1 MKQVDDVQKDA
12 EFLADAVHDLH
23 KSNLLRL
30 QLELLVK
37 ECRLSLDEH
46 EDGFVSWAPT
56 AREYLDNLQSAIK
69 QIKPKILTNRDSESY
84 MAQLPTKL
92 ISDRAAE
99 SMEVPWAEPLDCHLQ
114 SHHYMT
120 KYRGNG
126 NVLPTFKLAVVI
138 PNSFF
143 DSKDYLRN
151 RYLDKRNILASFVAS
166 ELSSSR
172 YKSLISSVYW
182 EFDHADKRKPL
193 LMVVPQVDDKKHDK
207 KRKKGENSSTKKL
220 RYRVQISFEMES
232 LDWMA
237 SKLRLLPNRCNL
249 MHHNSSKKPWCTKA
263 KTTPFYNH
271 MLTDHVKRLFQT
283 SPPTEYQNMTEAV
296 ILIQIWCLKRGLYRN
311 HDGFDDWQVL
321 LEYLV
326 RTKQINSRM
335 ALSQILAAF
344 FKCCS
349 QMNWLGGVTT
359 QRQILVMPSGDG
371 SGHGSS
377 PTMLSMSICYQA
389 EEGEPSTL
397 LEYYQQHYTL
407 GPVLLDESMTY
418 NYLGSTSPSFMRTL
432 QIESQR
438 SLDALHSFNTYEF
451 LFPKSSR
458 RFFDRY
464 DAYMTVPL
472 SSLKNRQAGVWK
484 RVSELGAYEAVTR
497 SIISMLNRAL
507 SDRVRDVRILTTGNG
522 HTSGTVLD
530 AIVDS
535 DEIPRYPIRNAI
547 ANLFQSSTGSDN
559 LVIGI
564 SLDPDTCWRLVDRGP
579 PADDTSASKEFTGL
593 WGTKAEL
600 RRFKD
605 GAIIYSA
612 VWDDTDSI
620 LSFQNDDTN
629 QGGIVERISRHI
641 LETHFLKEKN
651 ASLRFHLKSIAS
663 IVDVVR
669 APSQQ
674 EAWEAGNPAAAHR
687 SAMKAF
693 EAFSDF
699 LRKNSI
705 ATEPLA
711 GSLTEKTS
719 KLGLPLTIDAVEPL
733 SPALRYVSLYPPLP
747 HSLLDGPSTK
757 DQVVLGAIQSE
768 PIEILLR
775 LGASSKWPSD
785 IAAVAAAKTAML
797 IQLTNAIEALT
808 YSSSTAPHSTVVTK
822 EYADIAFLGYVF
834 RLFLRA
840 DHEVKLLEE
849 APMNDG
855 AVLKRCLVASTHHS
869 FVHSVYTKH
878 ASSSTV
884 ARLAQKWLSSHLLSG
899 QISFET
905 IELLVC
911 HVYTESPLGYPASF
925 VSGFLGVL
933 GVLADHD
940 WAKEPLIVDP
950 QRQVSLDGRH
960 RIIETFDEIRGSE
973 FAQGP
978 AMYIVTP
985 NDYSQSSKPSF
996 ACNFYSRMVPQAV
1009 VLKRAQA
1016 LAARTRDFLQKHS
1029 QEGDSWQAAFQ
1040 ETASSFRSYS
1050 ALLRIDPDLLVDNES
1065 TSTGADLLV
1074 KDGVSSYTRSMQLL
1088 RKGPKDLR
1096 IKLFRNLLPDQ
1107 RVLLE
1112 WKPVTELVQR
1122 LRDQMGDL
1130 ALFFYNQYCPD
1141 VIAVLWRPQEPRPFS
1156 ARHSRFARPAL
1167 NAGWKNDTLMIHN
1180 IYDILRQ
1187 LRSYSGGMLVDIK
1200 IFDSWGQIEEE
1211 PVDRNRSSKRKAR
1224 ELRNSSSSSSSSED
1238 SDRNN

>member
-1 MKQVDDVQKDA
+1 MKHVDDVQKDA

-46 EDGFVSWAPT
+46 EDGYVSWAPA
-56 AREYLDNLQSAIK
+56 ARDYLEKLQTAIK
-69 QIKPKILTNRDSESY
+69 QIKPKILTNSDYDSY
-84 MAQLPTKL
+84 IAQLPTKL

-99 SMEVPWAEPLDCHLQ
+99 SMELPWTESLDCHLQ
-114 SHHYMT
+114 SHQYMT

-138 PNSFF
+138 PNSLF

-151 RYLDKRNILASFVAS
+151 RYLDKRNILASVVAS
-166 ELSSSR
+166 ELASLR
-172 YKSLISSVYW
+172 YKSFISSVYW
-182 EFDHADKRKPL
+182 EFNHADKRRPL
-193 LMVVPQVDDKKHDK
+193 LMVVPQVEVKKHDK
-207 KRKKGENSSTKKL
+207 KRKKGENSTMKKL
-220 RYRVQISFEMES
+220 RFRVQISFEMES

-249 MHHNSSKKPWCTKA
+249 MHHNSNKKPWCTKA

-283 SPPTEYQNMTEAV
+283 SPPTECQNVTETV

-335 ALSQILAAF
+335 APSQILAAF
-344 FKCCS
+344 FKCCA
-349 QMNWLGGVTT
+349 QTNWLGEDTT
-359 QRQILVMPSGDG
+359 KRQVLVMPSGDG
-371 SGHGSS
+371 SEHGSS
-377 PTMLSMSICYQA
+377 PPMLSMAVCYQA

-438 SLDALHSFNTYEF
+438 SLDALHSFNTFEF

-458 RFFDRY
+458 RFYERY

-472 SSLKNRQAGVWK
+472 SSLKNRQSGVWK
-484 RVSELGAYEAVTR
+484 RVSELGEYEAVIR
-497 SIISMLNRAL
+497 SIVLMIHRAL
-507 SDRVRDVRILTTGNG
+507 GDRVRDVRILTTGNG
-522 HTSGTVLD
+522 NTSGTVFD
-530 AIVDS
+530 AIRDS
-535 DEIPRYPIRNAI
+535 DEIPRQPIENAI
-547 ANLFQSSTGSDN
+547 ANLIKSATGSDN

-579 PADDTSASKEFTGL
+579 PADDTVASKEFTSL

-600 RRFKD
+600 RRFND

-612 VWDDTDSI
+612 VWDDTDSV

-629 QGGIVERISRHI
+629 QGGIVERIIRHI

-651 ASLRFHLKSIAS
+651 SSLRFHLRNIAS
-663 IVDVVR
+663 IVDVVS
-669 APSQQ
+669 AASQQ
-674 EAWEAGNPAAAHR
+674 EAWDAGNPAAAHR
-687 SAMKAF
+687 GAMKSF

-705 ATEPLA
+705 ATEPVA
-711 GSLTEKTS
+711 GSLTEKIS

-733 SPALRYVSLYPPLP
+733 SPALRYVSLYPPIP
-747 HSLLDGPSTK
+747 HSLLGGPTTK
-757 DQVVLGAIQSE
+757 DQVATGAIQSE

-775 LGASSKWPSD
+775 LGASSKWPND
-785 IAAVAAAKTAML
+785 IAAIAAAKTAML
-797 IQLTNAIEALT
+797 IQLTDAIEAMT
-808 YSSSTAPHSTVVTK
+808 YSSFSAPRSTVVTN
-822 EYADIAFLGYVF
+822 EYADIAFQGYVF

-840 DHEVKLLEE
+840 DHEVKLLDT
-849 APMNDG
+849 ASVNDA

-884 ARLAQKWLSSHLLSG
+884 VRLTQKWLSSHLLSG

-911 HVYTESPLGYPASF
+911 HVYTESPLGCPASF
-925 VSGFLGVL
+925 ISGFLGVL

-940 WAKEPLIVDP
+940 WAREPLIVDP
-950 QRQVSLDGRH
+950 QHQISLDGRH
-960 RIIETFDEIRGSE
+960 RINETFERVRGSE

-985 NDYSQSSKPSF
+985 NDYSQSSKLSY
-996 ACNFYSRMVPQAV
+996 ACNYYSRMFPEIV

-1029 QEGDSWQAAFQ
+1029 QEEDNWQAAFQ

-1050 ALLRIDPDLLVDNES
+1050 SLLRIDPDLLVDNES
-1065 TSTGADLLV
+1065 TSTGADLSV
-1074 KDGVSSYTRSMQLL
+1074 RDGVSSYTRSMQLL
-1088 RKGPKDLR
+1088 RQGPKDLR
-1096 IKLFRNLLPDQ
+1096 IKLYRNLLPDQ

-1141 VIAVLWRPQEPRPFS
+1141 VIAVLWRPQEPRSFS
-1156 ARHSRFARPAL
+1156 ARHSQFARPAL
-1167 NAGWKNDTLMIHN
+1167 NDGWKNDTLMIHN
-1180 IYDILRQ
+1180 IHDIVRQ
-1187 LRSYSGGMLVDIK
+1187 LRGYSGGMLIDIK
-1200 IFDSWGQIEEE
+1200 VFDSWGQIEDEL
-1211 PVDRNRSSKRKAR
+1211 VDGKSSKRKAR
-1224 ELRNSSSSSSSSED
+1224 ELHNSSSGSED
-1238 SDRNN
+1238 SDSDIK

>member
-23 KSNLLRL
+23 KSNLLRM

-46 EDGFVSWAPT
+46 DDGCVSWAPE
-56 AREYLDNLQSAIK
+56 ARDYLEKLQSSIK
-69 QIKPKILTNRDSESY
+69 RIKPTILTNSDSEPY
-84 MAQLPTKL
+84 IAQLPTQL
-92 ISDRAAE
+92 ISDLAAE
-99 SMEVPWAEPLDCHLQ
+99 SMELPWAESLDCYLQ
-114 SHHYMT
+114 SHQYMT

-126 NVLPTFKLAVVI
+126 NVLPTFKMAVVM
-138 PNSFF
+138 PNSLF
-143 DSKDYLRN
+143 DPKDYLRN

-166 ELSSSR
+166 ELASSR
-172 YKSLISSVYW
+172 YKSFISSVYW
-182 EFDHADKRKPL
+182 EFDHADKRRPL
-193 LMVVPQVDDKKHDK
+193 LMVVPQVEDKNHNK
-207 KRKKGENSSTKKL
+207 KRKKGENSGLKKL
-220 RYRVQISFEMES
+220 RFRAQISFEMES

-249 MHHNSSKKPWCTKA
+249 MHHNSNKKPWCTKS

-271 MLTDHVKRLFQT
+271 ILTVHVKRFFET
-283 SPPTEYQNMTEAV
+283 STPTEFQNMTEAV

-335 ALSQILAAF
+335 APSQILAAF
-344 FKCCS
+344 FKCCA
-349 QMNWLGGVTT
+349 QTNWLGDDSTK
-359 QRQILVMPSGDG
+359 RQVLVMPSGDG
-371 SGHGSS
+371 SRCRSS
-377 PTMLSMSICYQA
+377 VPMLSMSVCYQA

-397 LEYYQQHYTL
+397 FEYYQQHYTF

-418 NYLGSTSPSFMRTL
+418 NYLGSTSPSFMGTL

-438 SLDALHSFNTYEF
+438 SLDALHSFNTFEF

-472 SSLKNRQAGVWK
+472 SSLNNRQSGMWK
-484 RVSELGAYEAVTR
+484 RVSELGEYDAVIR
-497 SIISMLNRAL
+497 SITLMLNRAL
-507 SDRVRDVRILTTGNG
+507 GDRVRDVRILTTGNG
-522 HTSGTVLD
+522 HTSATVLD
-530 AIVDS
+530 AISDS
-535 DEIPRYPIRNAI
+535 DETPRYPIQNAI
-547 ANLFQSSTGSDN
+547 ANSIKSATGSDK

-579 PADDTSASKEFTGL
+579 SADDTFASKKFTSL

-612 VWDDTDSI
+612 VWDDTDSV
-620 LSFQNDDTN
+620 LSFQNDETN
-629 QGGIVERISRHI
+629 QGGIVERITRHI
-641 LETHFLKEKN
+641 LKTHFLKEKN
-651 ASLRFHLKSIAS
+651 GPLRFHLRNMAS
-663 IVDVVR
+663 IVDVVS
-669 APSQQ
+669 ASTQQ
-674 EAWEAGNPAAAHR
+674 EAWDAGNPAAAHR

-693 EAFSDF
+693 EVFSDF

-705 ATEPLA
+705 ATEPVP

-733 SPALRYVSLYPPLP
+733 SPALRYVSLYPPIP
-747 HSLLDGPSTK
+747 HSLLGGPAAK
-757 DQVVLGAIQSE
+757 EQVATGAVQSE

-775 LGASSKWPSD
+775 LGASSKWPND
-785 IAAVAAAKTAML
+785 IAAIAAAKTAML
-797 IQLTNAIEALT
+797 IQLTNAIEAMT
-808 YSSSTAPHSTVVTK
+808 YSSSSALRSTVVTK
-822 EYADIAFLGYVF
+822 EYADIAFRGYVF

-840 DHEVKLLEE
+840 DHEITLLEDV
-849 APMNDG
+849 PVNDA

-884 ARLAQKWLSSHLLSG
+884 VRLTQKWLSSHLLSG

-911 HVYTESPLGYPASF
+911 HVYTESPLGCPASF
-925 VSGFLGVL
+925 ISGFLGVL
-933 GVLADHD
+933 GILADHD

-950 QRQVSLDGRH
+950 QHQISLDGRH
-960 RIIETFDEIRGSE
+960 QIIETFEHIRGSK

-985 NDYSQSSKPSF
+985 NDSSQNSKPSS
-996 ACNFYSRMVPQAV
+996 ACNFYSRMVPEIV

-1029 QEGDSWQAAFQ
+1029 QEEDSWQAAFQ
-1040 ETASSFRSYS
+1040 ETASTFRSYS

-1088 RKGPKDLR
+1088 RQGPKDLR
-1096 IKLFRNLLPDQ
+1096 IKLYRNLLPDQ
-1107 RVLLE
+1107 HVLFE

-1122 LRDQMGDL
+1122 LRAQMGDL

-1141 VIAVLWRPQEPRPFS
+1141 VIAVLWRPEEPRPFS
-1156 ARHSRFARPAL
+1156 ARHSQSARPAL
-1167 NAGWKNDTLMIHN
+1167 NDGWKNDTLMIHN
-1180 IYDILRQ
+1180 IHDVVRQ
-1187 LRSYSGGMLVDIK
+1187 LRSYSGGMLIDIK
-1200 IFDSWGQIEEE
+1200 VFDSWGQIKEEQVE
-1211 PVDRNRSSKRKAR
+1211 RNGSKRKAR
-1224 ELRNSSSSSSSSED
+1224 ELSDSSSGSED
-1238 SDRNN
+1238 SGSDN